1 MQSPSDFRQ
10 QGDPRVQ
17 AHLID
22 SVGAAGKNRKA
33 DVESVQRLLTARHL
47 YRGRVDGLCGPLT
60 VDGILRF
67 QRGFMSKPDGR
78 VDPNGGTLK
87 RLSAAVPATH
97 AATSTHAASPA
108 ARVAPAAAS
117 RPAAAARPA
126 ASATPA
132 HAATTAPA
140 TSAGSTSAA
149 TPQNVAAS
157 GDAGSARALLTT
169 LVPRPDAHTMNP
181 GLVAVSS
188 SYMVQSLGQPR
199 HSYSQDCQPL
209 TNEKLKKHIVSKSVG
224 PFRAT
229 GLDLAVESLAAV
241 MEDIRKE
248 QPAVYAALGTAGMLC
263 CRNIRGSTTGIS
275 NHSWGTAID
284 LTLNGVL
291 DRRGDSKVQVG
302 LTLIAPIFNRHGWY
316 WGAAFRTEDAM
327 HFEASRSL
335 VSQWA
340 PRLV

>member
-1 MQSPSDFRQ
+1 M
-10 QGDPRVQ
+10 Q
-17 AHLID
+17 AHLLA
-22 SVGAAGKNRKA
+22 SVGAAGANRKS
-33 DVESVQRLLTARHL
+33 DVESVQRLLTTHHL

-67 QRGFMSKPDGR
+67 QRSFMSKPDGR
-78 VDPNGGTLK
+78 VDPNGRTFR
-87 RLSAAVPATH
+87 RLSAAP
-97 AATSTHAASPA
+97 AASPSATPA
-108 ARVAPAAAS
+108 ARVASPAAARPATPAA
-117 RPAAAARPA
+117 RPAAPARPA
-126 ASATPA
+126 ASAPA
-132 HAATTAPA
+132 A
-140 TSAGSTSAA
+140 
-149 TPQNVAAS
+149 AAS
-157 GDAGSARALLTT
+157 TAAVAPSADAGSARQLLTT
-169 LVPRPDAHTMNP
+169 LVPRPEAHTMNP

-188 SYMVQSLGQPR
+188 TFMVQTLGQPR

-209 TNEKLKKHIVSKSVG
+209 TNEKLKKHIVSRSIG
-224 PFRAT
+224 PFKVT
-229 GLDLAVESLAAV
+229 GLDLAVDSLAAV
-241 MEDIRKE
+241 MDDIRKE

-284 LTLNGVL
+284 LTLNGIL

-327 HFEASRSL
+327 HFEASKSL
-335 VSQWA
+335 INQWA

>member
-1 MQSPSDFRQ
+1 M
-10 QGDPRVQ
+10 Q

-87 RLSAAVPATH
+87 RLIAAAPATH
-97 AATSTHAASPA
+97 TASPA

-126 ASATPA
+126 ASATPS
-132 HAATTAPA
+132 HAATTPPA
-140 TSAGSTSAA
+140 TSAGSPSAA
-149 TPQNVAAS
+149 TPQTVAAS

-188 SYMVQSLGQPR
+188 SYMVQALGQPR

-229 GLDLAVESLAAV
+229 GLDLAVDSLAAV

-340 PRLV
+340 PRLT